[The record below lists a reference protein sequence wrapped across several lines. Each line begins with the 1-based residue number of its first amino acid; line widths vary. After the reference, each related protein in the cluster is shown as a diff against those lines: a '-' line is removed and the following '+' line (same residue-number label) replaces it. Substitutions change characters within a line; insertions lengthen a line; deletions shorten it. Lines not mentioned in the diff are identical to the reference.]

1 MDRKGLLPVESLE
14 LQLGLAVTQ
23 APEPSDTRFEETAA
37 KLIDDLEADADD
49 LLRQPF
55 MLHRI
60 PVYPVHL
67 VRPL

>member
-1 MDRKGLLPVESLE
+1 MESLE
-14 LQLGLAVTQ
+14 LQLGLA
-23 APEPSDTRFEETAA
+23 E
-37 KLIDDLEADADD
+37 IDQQPNIEADADD